1 MWKGRYL
8 RRNWTTATVLVCQAG
23 SKGSET
29 HVPISQ
35 SGSCRERSGWTACWF
50 LLRGTERQVLSLDNE
65 PCGALF
71 CRSCMGHCL

>member
-1 MWKGRYL
+1 MWRRRYL
-8 RRNWTTATVLVCQAG
+8 RRDWTTATVLGCQAG

-29 HVPISQ
+29 HAPSSQ
-35 SGSCRERSGWTACWF
+35 PVSRWERSEWTACWF

-71 CRSCMGHCL
+71 CKNCTNHCL